1 MSVMSPPVSSV
12 TKSVRKSTESSKQP
26 ADDGRLLPL
35 FFWTRTLQAT
45 SYSSRV
51 NHHQQEGLLS
61 PGPVPCGREEN
72 PQANNSFRH
81 FGRTSSDPHHHH
93 DSHSISSVTHPE
105 KVGSEV
111 SPFGGDDEDE
121 DEDKDE
127 RSSSE
132 ELQAARII
140 RRPSSSVIRLRT
152 GTWVYGFSPSGMR
165 VTENG
170 LEDDN

>member
-1 MSVMSPPVSSV
+1 MP
-12 TKSVRKSTESSKQP
+12 QP
-26 ADDGRLLPL
+26 H
-35 FFWTRTLQAT
+35 
-45 SYSSRV
+45 SSRV

-93 DSHSISSVTHPE
+93 DSHRISSVTHPE

-111 SPFGGDDEDE
+111 SPFGGDEDK

-140 RRPSSSVIRLRT
+140 RRPSPVIRLRT

-165 VTENG
+165 VTVNG